1 MCDYFFN
8 PIFMLAKV
16 FSACNFGIDVYSVD
30 VEVDIANGMPV
41 FSIVGLGDASVQEAR
56 ERVRS
61 AIKNSNFEFPQNRK
75 TVNLAP
81 ADLRKKGSIFDLPIA
96 VGILFASGQIRLHS
110 NLSSAFKDGI
120 FIGELALNGDVKK
133 IDGALAIT
141 EFAKQT
147 GYKKIYLP
155 SENFAEASLISGIK
169 VVPVSSLKQLI
180 EHFKTGRIAESE
192 FHRTHAPESAISP
205 DCAENDSNDFQYI
218 NGQEFAKRAIKISI
232 AGGHNLLMIGP
243 PGCGKTMLANA
254 AKSILPEMDFD
265 ESIDVTKIYSVAG
278 MLKKGEFIMKKRPFR
293 EVHHTASPI
302 SILGGGQN
310 IIPGEI
316 SLAHR
321 GILFFDELTLF
332 PQSVIENLRQ
342 PLESGHITISR
353 TKYKTSYPSDFIFI
367 GAMNPCSCGY
377 LGDEKHVCI
386 CTDTQLKAYKNR
398 ISGPFLDRMDLIVN
412 MKKAHNPAT
421 KCAKSAKKS
430 VQNAQSFNFSEI
442 YNSIKTARERQK
454 VRFGKSMLNKNIPVN
469 DLEKFCELD
478 KECRDFLKSV
488 VSKLNIS
495 MRTYHKIIKVS
506 RTIADLQDADRIN
519 HSHLAEAMQYR
530 GC

>member
-1 MCDYFFN
+1 
-8 PIFMLAKV
+8 MLAKV

-41 FSIVGLGDASVQEAR
+41 FSIVGLGDVSVQEAR

-96 VGILFASGQIRLHS
+96 IGILFASGQIKLHS
-110 NLSSAFKDGI
+110 NLKNTFKEGI

-133 IDGALAIT
+133 IDGALTIT
-141 EFAKQT
+141 EFAKQN

-155 SENFAEASLISGIK
+155 YENFAEASLISDIEI
-169 VVPVSSLKQLI
+169 VPVNSLKQI
-180 EHFKTGRIAESE
+180 VEYFKTERNNSHGFAETGE
-192 FHRTHAPESAISP
+192 LESMPWP
-205 DCAENDSNDFQYI
+205 DRAENNSNDFQYI
-218 NGQEFAKRAIKISI
+218 HGQDFAKRALQISI

-254 AKSILPEMDFD
+254 VKSILPEMDFD

-293 EVHHTASPI
+293 EIHHTASPI

-310 IIPGEI
+310 IMPGEI

-321 GILFFDELTLF
+321 GVLFFDELTLF

-377 LGDEKHVCI
+377 LGDEKRVCI
-386 CTDTQLKAYKNR
+386 CTDTQIKAYKNR
-398 ISGPFLDRMDLIVN
+398 ISGPFLDRIDLIVN
-412 MKKAHNPAT
+412 MKKAQ
-421 KCAKSAKKS
+421 KSIPK
-430 VQNAQSFNFSEI
+430 NNFSEI
-442 YNSIKTARERQK
+442 YDSIKMARKKQK
-454 VRFGKSMLNKNIPVN
+454 VRFGKSMLNKNIPAN
-469 DLEKFCELD
+469 NLEKFCELD
-478 KECRDFLKSV
+478 KECRDFLKSAT
-488 VSKLNIS
+488 SKLNIS

-506 RTIADLQDADRIN
+506 RTIADLENSDKIN
-519 HSHLAEAMQYR
+519 RSHLSEAMQYR
-530 GC
+530 G